1 MSAPFLAA
9 MALRDTPGS
18 SGRYAAVLT
27 EAWTI
32 GPKAHGG
39 VLLALCAKAAR
50 TELERPGPETGG
62 PDVGGPGMA
71 GMEPVAVSA
80 SYLHA
85 PDPGPVDLAVTVVK
99 RGRTVSVVDVE
110 LSRSGRPAVRASIT
124 LGVLDADPPRH
135 AAVNRDQ
142 PVEPGSDAV
151 DVAGHPSGTLINLAG
166 VCDLRVDRQTAPYL
180 DGRTDPEAHVRLWVR
195 PHDEEPDVLFALM
208 AGDVGPPVTLNHG
221 LAGWAPTVQLT
232 ALLRARPAPGWL
244 RVQMSSHTVGRT
256 WFDEDAVVLDTA
268 GTLICQ
274 TRQLALAPGR

>member
-1 MSAPFLAA
+1 MTLDGAPD
-9 MALRDTPGS
+9 DTGGS
-18 SGRYAAVLT
+18 PGRYSAVLT

-50 TELERPGPETGG
+50 TELGRESPERE
-62 PDVGGPGMA
+62 GPGIR

-80 SYLHA
+80 GYLHA

-110 LSRSGRPAVRASIT
+110 LGQSGRPAVRASVT
-124 LGVLDADPPRH
+124 LGFLDAGAPRH
-135 AAVNRDQ
+135 AAANRDQ
-142 PVEPGSDAV
+142 PVEPPADAV
-151 DVAGHPSGTLINLAG
+151 DVAGHPSGTLMNLAG
-166 VCDLRVDRQTAPYL
+166 VCDLRVEKATAPYL
-180 DGRTDPEAHVRLWVR
+180 DGRTDPEAEVRLWVR
-195 PHDEEPDVLFALM
+195 PHAEEPDVLFALM

-244 RVQMSSHTVGRT
+244 RVQMSSHTVGRV
-256 WFDEDAVVLDTA
+256 WFDEDAVVLDST
-268 GTLICQ
+268 GSLVCQ